1 MLTADARFSD
11 KSINIG
17 EVKDCLKVALG
28 LGGSILGYLQI
39 ILSSKDHSSRER
51 VHLSKRPTILGN
63 MSTNKESSGSS
74 ELHLAVAAIN
84 TPLQS
89 SPGEESHSS
98 NMHESLVRRAK
109 DDHKNAHR
117 MSRSLGPYQSS
128 KGASDLSGLE
138 AGRYELGDEEHLI
151 MTRRGR
157 FQELSGLGQGLG
169 VQQVPHLSC
178 KLLMPS
184 PSK

>member
-1 MLTADARFSD
+1 
-11 KSINIG
+11 
-17 EVKDCLKVALG
+17 
-28 LGGSILGYLQI
+28 LGYLQI

-63 MSTNKESSGSS
+63 ISTNKESSGSS

-128 KGASDLSGLE
+128 KGASDLSGSE
-138 AGRYELGDEEHLI
+138 AGRYELGDEEHL

-157 FQELSGLGQGLG
+157 FQELSGR
-169 VQQVPHLSC
+169 V
-178 KLLMPS
+178 
-184 PSK
+184 

>member
-1 MLTADARFSD
+1 
-11 KSINIG
+11 
-17 EVKDCLKVALG
+17 
-28 LGGSILGYLQI
+28 
-39 ILSSKDHSSRER
+39 
-51 VHLSKRPTILGN
+51 
-63 MSTNKESSGSS
+63 
-74 ELHLAVAAIN
+74 
-84 TPLQS
+84 
-89 SPGEESHSS
+89 
-98 NMHESLVRRAK
+98 MHESLVRRAK

-128 KGASDLSGLE
+128 KGASDLSGSE